1 MCYKNTFSDIVGA
14 ATGLGASGVNYLAKK
29 KIEKY
34 VNQMVEEQESGYSQF
49 MEALKNF
56 QEYIEEKFKDDKTVN
71 EFMKKWSTESE
82 CNGENSPG
90 ESNGEGWRNAG
101 KAASVAANAERMSRV
116 APFLKF
122 VGMSNRATRVAMFK
136 DAISVANLAKKTSGL
151 HIITRTK

>member
-1 MCYKNTFSDIVGA
+1 MI
-14 ATGLGASGVNYLAKK
+14 
-29 KIEKY
+29 
-34 VNQMVEEQESGYSQF
+34 EEQKSGYSQF

-71 EFMKKWSTESE
+71 DFMQKWSKESE

-122 VGMSNRATRVAMFK
+122 VGMSNRATRLAMFK

-151 HIITRTK
+151 HFLHLF